1 LASYQ
6 KIYDNDPLCEAASSA
21 LFAAAQILTDQGRR
35 QQACEHLEQ
44 LVRQHT
50 EFEHRDGALYQL
62 AWLQLEAGKLTQAD
76 LRFAQLVKEHQR
88 SPLWADAT
96 FRLAR
101 NAANRHD
108 AAQANYWLDELL
120 FGVVRNATHDGPGP
134 PDSPGD
140 SATTTTDV
148 DLIVCHALYLQGKLA
163 VDAGQWLAALRSYL
177 RVVEEHPQSD
187 LASAAAF
194 WAADANFHLG
204 HYEQADTMLAQQQF
218 TAADPQQEYRAM
230 IPLRRAQI
238 AVHRQQWADA
248 LKLAEGIRIRF
259 PKFNLQFE
267 ADYVIGRCLNSQ
279 ARFALARQSFRQV
292 INAPLAQRTETAAM
306 AQWMIGE
313 TYFHQSNYIDAI
325 RAYYR
330 VEALYDLPRW
340 QAAALLQAAKCHEL
354 NDQWKEAH
362 QLYTQLR
369 SDYPESRFAKEAT
382 RRLRVSAR
390 GGAE

>member
-1 LASYQ
+1 
-6 KIYDNDPLCEAASSA
+6 
-21 LFAAAQILTDQGRR
+21 
-35 QQACEHLEQ
+35 
-44 LVRQHT
+44 
-50 EFEHRDGALYQL
+50 
-62 AWLQLEAGKLTQAD
+62 
-76 LRFAQLVKEHQR
+76 
-88 SPLWADAT
+88 
-96 FRLAR
+96 
-101 NAANRHD
+101 
-108 AAQANYWLDELL
+108 
-120 FGVVRNATHDGPGP
+120 
-134 PDSPGD
+134 
-140 SATTTTDV
+140 
-148 DLIVCHALYLQGKLA
+148 
-163 VDAGQWLAALRSYL
+163 
-177 RVVEEHPQSD
+177 
-187 LASAAAF
+187 
-194 WAADANFHLG
+194 
-204 HYEQADTMLAQQQF
+204 
-218 TAADPQQEYRAM
+218 
-230 IPLRRAQI
+230 
-238 AVHRQQWADA
+238 VHRQQWADA